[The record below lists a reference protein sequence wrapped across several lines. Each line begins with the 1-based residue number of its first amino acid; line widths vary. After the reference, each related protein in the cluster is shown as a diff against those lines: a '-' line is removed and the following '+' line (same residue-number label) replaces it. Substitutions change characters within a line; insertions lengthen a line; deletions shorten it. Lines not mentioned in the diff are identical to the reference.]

1 MYSGG
6 GPYFN
11 EAVGGSIF
19 RRLQSPY
26 SFFALENSNWIIVGL
41 DSAYNADVL
50 KLYMDGSL
58 GDNAQLPFL
67 QGLARKGK
75 KVIILTHHNG
85 LPETGMNPETP
96 LKLFT
101 EVISAFEGEPPPAYW
116 YWGHVHAGVA
126 YRPMVHYGGLLCRC
140 VGHGAL
146 PWGLASDL
154 QQSSQVQW
162 WFERCNAGD
171 PEDALRV
178 FNGFVFLQFDGA
190 NMTEAFYDETGPSPG
205 HPGR

>member
-1 MYSGG
+1 
-6 GPYFN
+6 
-11 EAVGGSIF
+11 
-19 RRLQSPY
+19 
-26 SFFALENSNWIIVGL
+26 
-41 DSAYNADVL
+41 
-50 KLYMDGSL
+50 MDGSL

-67 QGLARKGK
+67 RGLARKGK
-75 KVIILTHHNG
+75 KVVLLTHHNG
-85 LPETGMNPETP
+85 LPEAGVDKTPPQEP

-101 EVISAFEGEPPPAYW
+101 EVMSAFVGVSPPAYW

-126 YRPMVHYGGLLCRC
+126 YKAMVDNGGLLCRC

-154 QQSSQVQW
+154 QESSEVQ

-171 PEDALRV
+171 PDDTLRV

-190 NMTEAFYDETGPSPG
+190 NVTEAFYDETGRVAWTPRGGDTRKCSG
-205 HPGR
+205 ETT